1 MTVTSANPVVAAPV
15 ITIDGPTASGKG
27 TVAHRVAKALGWDVL
42 DSGALYRLTALAAM
56 RQGVAAEDEPA
67 VARVAET
74 LDVRF
79 DGPHVYL
86 EGGDVGHEI
95 RREEVG
101 NFASRVAAFPGV
113 RQALLERQRAFRVPP
128 GLVADGRDMGT
139 VVFPDASL
147 KVFLVADVVARAERR
162 RKQLIEKG
170 ISANLDDLLRD
181 MRERDAR
188 DTQRA
193 AAPLAPAKDARVL
206 DSSNLTIAETVQAI
220 LISGGNPETPDASFC
235 SFRLFEPVFLGPADG
250 PAFFADI
257 PSGNPKTRQA
267 SRYFDSTA
275 AGNPLW
281 CVLNGHFGLMD
292 FNPMSSVST
301 TATGGESFADLSH
314 KASRART

>member
-1 MTVTSANPVVAAPV
+1 M
-15 ITIDGPTASGKG
+15 
-27 TVAHRVAKALGWDVL
+27 
-42 DSGALYRLTALAAM
+42 
-56 RQGVAAEDEPA
+56 
-67 VARVAET
+67 
-74 LDVRF
+74 RF

-181 MRERDAR
+181 MRGMRAIPS
-188 DTQRA
+188 A
-193 AAPLAPAKDARVL
+193 AALAPAKDARVL

-220 LISGGNPETPDASFC
+220 LDFWRE
-235 SFRLFEPVFLGPADG
+235 
-250 PAFFADI
+250 
-257 PSGNPKTRQA
+257 SGNA
-267 SRYFDSTA
+267 
-275 AGNPLW
+275 
-281 CVLNGHFGLMD
+281 
-292 FNPMSSVST
+292 
-301 TATGGESFADLSH
+301 
-314 KASRART
+314 

>member
-1 MTVTSANPVVAAPV
+1 MTLTASTSASLAPV

-27 TVAHRVAKALGWDVL
+27 TVAHRVAKALGWAVL
-42 DSGALYRLTALAAM
+42 DSGALYRLTALAAINH
-56 RQGVAAEDEPA
+56 GVAADDEA
-67 VARVAET
+67 GVARVAQT
-74 LDVRF
+74 LDVSF

-86 EGGDVGHEI
+86 EGIDVGHDI

-101 NFASRVAAFPGV
+101 NFASRIAAFPGV
-113 RQALLERQRAFRVPP
+113 RLALLGRQRAFRLPP

-188 DTQRA
+188 DTGRA
-193 AAPLAPAKDARVL
+193 TAPLAPAADAHVL

-220 LISGGNPETPDASFC
+220 LDFWQ
-235 SFRLFEPVFLGPADG
+235 
-250 PAFFADI
+250 
-257 PSGNPKTRQA
+257 QA
-267 SRYFDSTA
+267 SQ
-275 AGNPLW
+275 
-281 CVLNGHFGLMD
+281 
-292 FNPMSSVST
+292 
-301 TATGGESFADLSH
+301 
-314 KASRART
+314 

>member
-1 MTVTSANPVVAAPV
+1 MTQTATTSSQAPV

-27 TVAHRVAKALGWDVL
+27 TVAHRVAKALGWAVL
-42 DSGALYRLTALAAM
+42 DSGALYRLTALAAL
-56 RQGVAAEDEPA
+56 RRGVAPDDEPG
-67 VARVAET
+67 VARVAEA
-74 LDVRF
+74 LDVSF
-79 DGPHVYL
+79 EGPHVYL
-86 EGGDVGHEI
+86 EGADVGHDI

-113 RQALLERQRAFRVPP
+113 RQALLERQRAFRLPP

-188 DTQRA
+188 DTGRA
-193 AAPLAPAKDARVL
+193 TAPLAPAADAHVL

-220 LISGGNPETPDASFC
+220 LDFWQKAN
-235 SFRLFEPVFLGPADG
+235 
-250 PAFFADI
+250 
-257 PSGNPKTRQA
+257 
-267 SRYFDSTA
+267 
-275 AGNPLW
+275 AG
-281 CVLNGHFGLMD
+281 
-292 FNPMSSVST
+292 
-301 TATGGESFADLSH
+301 A
-314 KASRART
+314 

>member
-1 MTVTSANPVVAAPV
+1 MTSTDPTVTSAAPV

-27 TVAHRVAKALGWDVL
+27 TVAHRVAKALGWAVL
-42 DSGALYRLTALAAM
+42 DSGALYRLTALAAIN
-56 RQGVAAEDEPA
+56 RGVDAADEPA

-86 EGGDVGHEI
+86 EGADVGHEI
-95 RREEVG
+95 RREAVG

-113 RQALLERQRAFRVPP
+113 RQALLERQRAFRLLP

-193 AAPLAPAKDARVL
+193 TAPLAPAADAHVL

-220 LISGGNPETPDASFC
+220 LN
-235 SFRLFEPVFLGPADG
+235 LW
-250 PAFFADI
+250 
-257 PSGNPKTRQA
+257 QA
-267 SRYFDSTA
+267 SPA
-275 AGNPLW
+275 
-281 CVLNGHFGLMD
+281 
-292 FNPMSSVST
+292 
-301 TATGGESFADLSH
+301 
-314 KASRART
+314 K

>member
-1 MTVTSANPVVAAPV
+1 M
-15 ITIDGPTASGKG
+15 
-27 TVAHRVAKALGWDVL
+27 
-42 DSGALYRLTALAAM
+42 
-56 RQGVAAEDEPA
+56 PA
-67 VARVAET
+67 GSVARVAET

-86 EGGDVGHEI
+86 EGADVGHEI

-113 RQALLERQRAFRVPP
+113 RQALLERQRAFRVAP
-128 GLVADGRDMGT
+128 GLIADGRDMGT

-193 AAPLAPAKDARVL
+193 TAPLAPAADARVL
-206 DSSNLTIAETVQAI
+206 DSSDLTIAETVQAI
-220 LISGGNPETPDASFC
+220 L
-235 SFRLFEPVFLGPADG
+235 
-250 PAFFADI
+250 
-257 PSGNPKTRQA
+257 
-267 SRYFDSTA
+267 
-275 AGNPLW
+275 
-281 CVLNGHFGLMD
+281 D
-292 FNPMSSVST
+292 FWQS
-301 TATGGESFADLSH
+301 A
-314 KASRART
+314 